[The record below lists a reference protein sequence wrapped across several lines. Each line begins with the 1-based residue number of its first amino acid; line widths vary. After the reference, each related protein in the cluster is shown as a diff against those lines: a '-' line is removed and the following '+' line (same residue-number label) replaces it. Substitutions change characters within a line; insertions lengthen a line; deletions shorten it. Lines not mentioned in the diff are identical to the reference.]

1 MRIALDGMQLA
12 SPLTGVGH
20 YTLELAKAMALA
32 APCDTFTL
40 VSPLPSQPI
49 ENQLPANLSQH
60 TLQRRFLNR
69 RWWSVGLP
77 LYLKRESFDLFHGTN
92 YEIPLWSKLPSVVTI
107 HYLSLLLHPEAH
119 ERRLVRRARWR
130 LPLMARRASK
140 IITPT
145 NSVKSEVCEKLA
157 IIAERVVV
165 TPEAPRS
172 EFKRREDADVRAVR
186 NRLGI
191 KDDFL
196 LFVGTLEPRKNL
208 FRLLEAFERVSRET
222 SLSPQLVIAGGEGWL
237 MENLSSVIVQ
247 KGVQD
252 RVRLTGYLKDDDLC
266 ALYSSCKT
274 FIYPSLYEGFGLPP
288 LEAMACGAP
297 VITSGIPSIT
307 ETVGDAARLV
317 APHDVNELSAAI
329 LELLSDEKVRRHF
342 SEAGT
347 ERAKRFTWEKTARQT
362 LEIYRGILE

>member
-1 MRIALDGMQLA
+1 MRIALDGMPLA

-20 YTLELAKAMALA
+20 YTLELAKALALA
-32 APCDTFTL
+32 APGDTFTL

-49 ENQLPANLSQH
+49 ENQLPVNLSQRI
-60 TLQRRFLNR
+60 LQRSLLNR

-107 HYLSLLLHPEAH
+107 HDLSLLLHPEAH
-119 ERRLVRRARWR
+119 ERHLVRRARWR

-145 NSVKSEVCEKLA
+145 NSVKSEVCERLE
-157 IIAERVVV
+157 ISPDRVVV
-165 TPEAPRS
+165 TPEAPRMD
-172 EFKRREDADVRAVR
+172 FRRREDLEVREVLS
-186 NRLGI
+186 RLGI

-208 FRLLEAFERVSRET
+208 FRLLEAFERVLRET
-222 SLSPQLVIAGGEGWL
+222 SLSPQLVIAGGQGWL
-237 MENLSSVIVQ
+237 MENLSSVIEEKKLQ
-247 KGVQD
+247 HH
-252 RVRLTGYLKDDDLC
+252 VRLTGYLKDEDLC
-266 ALYSSCKT
+266 ALYSSCKA

-297 VITSGIPSIT
+297 VITSGIPSIA
-307 ETVGDAARLV
+307 ETVGGAARLV
-317 APHDVNELSAAI
+317 EPHDGNELSASM
-329 LELLSDEKVRRHF
+329 LELLSDEDMRRHF
-342 SEAGT
+342 SEAGV
-347 ERAKRFTWEKTARQT
+347 ERAKTFTWEKTARQT
-362 LEIYRGILE
+362 LEVYREIFE